1 MKTCLITSQYPPQI
15 GGLGHSAF
23 RVAKLLA
30 ESGIETHV
38 LLLQKHDTALP
49 LDECIVS
56 THESSVHVHR
66 AKVFS
71 PGTGTNNS
79 AAEPENLTRYHRE
92 MFDVLNHLQQKHGYE
107 VLLGFFLYPAGFIA
121 AMVGKLHGVKV
132 ITSIRGNDVG
142 KYAFDPLRLP
152 FIQTALRN
160 ADAITSVATSLIDFA
175 DRTITPIAHKSS
187 TILNG
192 IDVLAL
198 KPKARPS
205 IKLGGL
211 IIGSIGLFR
220 YKKGLVYLCK
230 ALETLAPKD
239 AMPFTLL
246 LIGDYFKEADR
257 QAHEVLFEKYGLQ
270 GRTVVTGRVAHTDI
284 ADYLQL
290 LDIAV
295 FPSLFSEGCPLSML
309 EAMAMGKAIVA
320 SNSGAIPEIIQHRV
334 HGLLVKA
341 GSATEIAKAL
351 LELTEDAQL
360 RTRLGRNAKAA
371 AAKMTIERERRQWLS
386 VYDKIST
393 IKTHS
398 H

>member
-1 MKTCLITSQYPPQI
+1 MTLITLTAGLAGCQKKEDPP
-15 GGLGHSAF
+15 GGETPETPDLTHLPFGGVSPTNILIRNQGSPNPDFLSLWLCGLPPDGAG
-23 RVAKLLA
+23 ADNADDWTNPDGTYL
-30 ESGIETHV
+30 SGSKAY
-38 LLLQKHDTALP
+38 L
-49 LDECIVS
+49 
-56 THESSVHVHR
+56 
-66 AKVFS
+66 
-71 PGTGTNNS
+71 
-79 AAEPENLTRYHRE
+79 
-92 MFDVLNHLQQKHGYE
+92 
-107 VLLGFFLYPAGFIA
+107 
-121 AMVGKLHGVKV
+121 

-341 GSATEIAKAL
+341 GSATEIAEAL